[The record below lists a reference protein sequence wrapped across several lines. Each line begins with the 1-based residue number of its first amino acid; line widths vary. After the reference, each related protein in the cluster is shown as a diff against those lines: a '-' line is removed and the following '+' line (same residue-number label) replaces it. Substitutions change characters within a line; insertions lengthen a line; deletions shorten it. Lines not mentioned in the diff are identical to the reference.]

1 MLCNDNEDDNE
12 DDNKGDKRLDVWIC
26 CISATYGDLHTADGR
41 FITVPVI
48 TFGIE

>member
-1 MLCNDNEDDNE
+1 MEYIYIVIHEDE
-12 DDNKGDKRLDVWIC
+12 DEVWIC